1 MSAGPLSFAIARLTT
16 LEREL
21 TSRAVDLT
29 LKGERPVRV
38 VFMGTPEFAEV
49 SLRALAA
56 HHEVVGV
63 FTRPDAASGRG
74 RTLRPSAVKT
84 AALELGYR
92 VFEPLSLR
100 DDDAAATI
108 RDLGADIIVVAA
120 YGVILPVSI
129 LEAAPLGAINV
140 HGSLLPRWRGAAPVQ
155 RAILAGDAVTGVS
168 IMRME
173 PGMDTGPYCVQVTLE
188 LGDLNA
194 VEAMDALARLGAD
207 ALVAALPSIADGSAR
222 WTPQDESLVTYAD
235 KISKSDVALSPD
247 LSAETI
253 VRRVR
258 AAMPTAP
265 SRAVIGGRSVTML
278 EAARSTLALPVGE
291 VASTRES
298 VILGAA
304 DGSVEVRRLKPD
316 GKSAMDASAWARGI
330 QDLDGDR
337 WGTTS

>member
-1 MSAGPLSFAIARLTT
+1 MSAGQLSFATARPTT
-16 LEREL
+16 LVRDL
-21 TSRAVDLT
+21 ASRAVGLI
-29 LKGERPVRV
+29 LKEERPVRV
-38 VFMGTPEFAEV
+38 AFMGTPEFAEV

-74 RTLRPSAVKT
+74 RALRPSAVKT
-84 AALELGYR
+84 AALELGLR
-92 VFEPLSLR
+92 VFEPVSLR
-100 DDDAAATI
+100 DQDYAQTI
-108 RDLGADIIVVAA
+108 RDLGANVIVVAA

-173 PGMDTGPYCVQVTLE
+173 AGMDTGPYCAQVTLE
-188 LGDLNA
+188 IGDLNA
-194 VEAMDALARLGAD
+194 VEVMAALARLGAD
-207 ALVAALPSIADGSAR
+207 ALTASLPGIADGSAV
-222 WTPQDESLVTYAD
+222 WTPQDESLVTFAG
-235 KISKSDVALSPD
+235 KISKSDVALDPD
-247 LSAETI
+247 LPAETI
-253 VRRVR
+253 VCRVR

-265 SRAVIGGRSVTML
+265 SRAVIGGRSVTVL
-278 EAARSTLALPVGE
+278 EAARSTLPLPVGD

-330 QDLDGDR
+330 KDLDGDR

>member
-1 MSAGPLSFAIARLTT
+1 MSAGQLSFATARPTT
-16 LEREL
+16 PERDL
-21 TSRAVDLT
+21 PTRAVDLI

-49 SLRALAA
+49 SLRVLAA

-74 RTLRPSAVKT
+74 RALRPSAVKT
-84 AALELGYR
+84 AALELGFR
-92 VFEPLSLR
+92 VYEPLSLR
-100 DDDAAATI
+100 DDDYAETI
-108 RDLGADIIVVAA
+108 RRLGADIIVVAA

-173 PGMDTGPYCVQVTLE
+173 AGMDTGPYCAQVSLE

-194 VEAMDALARLGAD
+194 VEAMAALARLGAD
-207 ALVAALPSIADGSAR
+207 ALVAALPSIADGSAV
-222 WTPQDESLVTYAD
+222 WTPQEESLVTFAD
-235 KISKSDVALSPD
+235 KISKSEVALEPD
-247 LSAETI
+247 LPAETI
-253 VRRVR
+253 LRRVR
-258 AAMPTAP
+258 AAMSTAP
-265 SRAVIGGRSVTML
+265 SRAVIGGRSVTVL

-291 VASTRES
+291 VASTKES

-304 DGSVEVRRLKPD
+304 DGAVEVRRLRPD
-316 GKSAMDASAWARGI
+316 GKTEMDSGAWARGI
-330 QDLDGDR
+330 KDLHGSR
-337 WGTTS
+337 WGVTS